1 MLRAGST
8 SSRGVAC
15 TRLGASWGGWLHS
28 RLRSANQ
35 HAMERRAS
43 RFSRLRAPAAWQRR
57 SGRNGRYSRS
67 AYRSSRSCRM
77 RCLSDGRRPAE
88 LDERTRRAAEHA
100 CLHSAMMWDLP
111 LPPSGVLNMA
121 GQHGL
126 SAHCLD
132 FRSLQKG
139 AWAPLLVL
147 RVLDP
152 YCASTEGTQPVLQG
166 TKRCLHVVSNQCR
179 LLHLLLRSAAVH
191 S

>member
-1 MLRAGST
+1 
-8 SSRGVAC
+8 
-15 TRLGASWGGWLHS
+15 
-28 RLRSANQ
+28 
-35 HAMERRAS
+35 
-43 RFSRLRAPAAWQRR
+43 
-57 SGRNGRYSRS
+57 
-67 AYRSSRSCRM
+67 
-77 RCLSDGRRPAE
+77 
-88 LDERTRRAAEHA
+88 
-100 CLHSAMMWDLP
+100 MMWDLP

>member
-1 MLRAGST
+1 
-8 SSRGVAC
+8 
-15 TRLGASWGGWLHS
+15 
-28 RLRSANQ
+28 
-35 HAMERRAS
+35 
-43 RFSRLRAPAAWQRR
+43 
-57 SGRNGRYSRS
+57 
-67 AYRSSRSCRM
+67 M

-121 GQHGL
+121 GQHGAAIRTLLGL
-126 SAHCLD
+126 SE
-132 FRSLQKG
+132 LQKG